1 MWLTQAL
8 FLESILT
15 HRQKR
20 NFLFNNHEEIILI
33 HSTTIEVDITGAN
46 AMGSLREFQTNVS
59 I

>member
-15 HRQKR
+15 HDQKR
-20 NFLFNNHEEIILI
+20 NFLFNNHEEIILF

-46 AMGSLREFQTNVS
+46 AIGLFRELQTNVS
-59 I
+59 M